1 MSDVT
6 FKDYLLRQMAFSRGT
21 FGPYERFNGVLNHL
35 EKEIKE
41 LREIANRQGR
51 PSEWVDIVILG
62 LDGLTRSI
70 KAGSPSI
77 SHDYVAA
84 TAVQMIVKKLATN
97 ELRDWPDWRAFSGDE
112 AIEHDRS
119 KE

>member
-1 MSDVT
+1 MMDVT

-21 FGPYERFNGVLNHL
+21 FGPGERFNGVLDHI
-35 EKEIKE
+35 EKEIAE
-41 LREIANRQGR
+41 LRELPNAHAR
-51 PSEWVDIVILG
+51 PSEWVDIVILA

-70 KAGSPSI
+70 LKRVEGA
-77 SHDYVAA
+77 SHDYAA
-84 TAVQMIVKKLATN
+84 TVAVATILQKLGAN
-97 ELRDWPDWRAFSGDE
+97 ELRDWPDWRGQSPDK